1 MSQTVREVTQT
12 ALKLLGRGGNRGN
25 IDENR
30 ESKYFSIA
38 PTTCDSLQT
47 ELLICEGYDFDTL
60 PLPPALTS
68 LDDVLTVS
76 DMTARRVMVQGMARD
91 FAALDEDVNK
101 VSFFGV
107 KYENAKNQMSPVA
120 LQIVDSLGLLTDLNN

>member
-1 MSQTVREVTQT
+1 MPLTVREVTQT

-30 ESKYFSIA
+30 ESKYFATA
-38 PTTCDSLQT
+38 PTVCDSLQA

-60 PLPPALTS
+60 PLPPTLTS
-68 LDDVLTVS
+68 LDNVLTVS

-91 FAALDEDVNK
+91 FAAFDEDVNK
-101 VSFFGV
+101 VSFFGI
-107 KYENAKNQMSPVA
+107 KYENAKNQMSPTA
-120 LQIVDSLGLLTDLNN
+120 LNIVDSLGLLTDLNI